1 MESLWDV
8 AAPIRE
14 VTKLSIPLFVV
25 VLPTSLPVTPATL
38 LLLVVVPVWV
48 LPDTGAEVEAAALPD
63 TGTVVAAAPVG
74 LG

>member
-8 AAPIRE
+8 ASPIRE
-14 VTKLSIPLFVV
+14 VTILSIPLFVV
-25 VLPTSLPVTPATL
+25 VLTTSL